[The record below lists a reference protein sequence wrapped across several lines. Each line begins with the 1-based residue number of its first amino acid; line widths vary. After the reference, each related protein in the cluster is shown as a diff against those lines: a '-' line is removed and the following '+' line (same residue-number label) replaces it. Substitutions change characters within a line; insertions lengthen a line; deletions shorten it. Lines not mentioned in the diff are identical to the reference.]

1 MKTKPIK
8 INASLKPYLNEIAEK
23 LWSQPS
29 HATVMVGAGFSKN
42 ASNSFPSWVQ
52 LGDTF
57 YEKISGEKPTNKDTQ
72 YANALKLADSVDAVF
87 GRPALDSL
95 LVNNIP
101 DLTVEPSPLHE
112 ELLTFPWSDI
122 FTTNYDTLLERAAG
136 NVVEY
141 RYDVVVNSQELIN
154 STQPRIIKLHG
165 SFPTAKPF
173 IITEE
178 DYRTYP
184 SKFAPFVNTVQQSL
198 LENTLCLIGF
208 SGDDPNFL
216 KWIGW
221 IRDNLG
227 ENNSLRIYLI
237 GVFNFSDADKALLS
251 KRNIIAVDM
260 FSCEGIGEHDHYKA
274 LELFFKYLR
283 DQKEQEVDLEW
294 PAGIR
299 LPLLDH
305 EMEKLPQVE
314 AICDTLEKYRESY
327 PGWIIAP
334 KKSRDEISN
343 KVIQWCSKVTLDDK
357 LNDKLLKRFVDVLVW
372 YSNISLSPIFDDF
385 AELIISVL
393 EKYESDVY
401 LLEAECSLARYYRE
415 EYRWSDYEKLMSRLA
430 IKHGIN
436 NRVIYESCLG
446 NIAKLQF
453 DTLKKQLNSWTVP
466 IEQPEW
472 SLKKSALLAEAGDTD
487 DAYVLAKDALKYIRS
502 QLNLSRL
509 NENIRLL
516 SLESFAMVHLRMMP
530 RKGGDN
536 NANIGPSSKRWSV
549 LSSYKCDPYGEMDAF
564 KSSLKSSELPL
575 ATSTNY
581 EFSIG
586 ARTTNRQ
593 YNHTASVV
601 KAYSYLRFYEEAGV
615 PVRCGNYVMMDSEVT
630 ENSISL
636 LSNLFP
642 LMSLV
647 FSVRFQSS
655 KSIKKLLSRK
665 NIFNISTTD
674 ATYASEIFMDFW
686 ERNLED
692 KSLNKETIDRV
703 SSSIVEVL
711 AYLSPIL
718 HSDVNIKTYSFV
730 LKLLCS
736 GKVKYDNKVD
746 LFFKLQSESV
756 PVSRAFEF
764 SNVAFSS
771 KIKSFNM
778 FFDVH
783 IAWHIDFSNNKKG
796 KLPDGC
802 LDYLLSLLVDGNEIS
817 YKYSLSGLFIV
828 LEHYELDDIQL
839 ALISANVFKLYNSE
853 VDWKKVGFLYTLP
866 FLTVGDDKSRIL
878 ADFKAQV
885 NKLDIPICG
894 SSTGYTGYGES
905 IDFFHFLNSYKQN
918 VNLTND
924 EKLAITNK
932 LLEWWDTDKNRIDDK
947 RVGLFGSSENEFRAR
962 FRNLLN
968 SLKAIV
974 LPNQDGIRYEK
985 SVRESIERLVCEL
998 EASEFPVLTQKYQLH
1013 GFNVDIDDD
1022 FENSNFKG
1030 LNNELSLMLSDDI
1043 YISISSSNE
1052 VITRDA
1058 IDTLEFW
1065 LKGELSG
1072 KPNEIQIKNIL
1083 QLSNKLLFLGGECL
1097 PRALYCMH
1105 SIILNY
1111 KMFLPKEVWFNYI
1124 ITNSKIYSTVRIF
1137 PTDNQEAIGKTLI
1150 LRQIA
1155 SQCAKN
1161 LVDEL
1166 ELEKVEKDELSCWGK
1181 VKSDYFDFNDVN
1193 SYWL

>member
-1 MKTKPIK
+1 MKTIK

-52 LGDTF
+52 LGDAF

-141 RYDVVVNSQELIN
+141 RYDVVVNSHELIN

-274 LELFFKYLR
+274 LEIFFKYLR
-283 DQKEQEVDLEW
+283 DQKKQEVDLEW
-294 PAGIR
+294 PAGIL
-299 LPLLDH
+299 LPSLNH
-305 EMEKLPQVE
+305 KMEKSPQVE
-314 AICDTLEKYRESY
+314 AICDTLAKYRKSY

-343 KVIQWCSKVTLDDK
+343 KVIQWCSKVTLDDELSDTLLFK
-357 LNDKLLKRFVDVLVW
+357 LVDELVW

-385 AELIISVL
+385 AELILSVV
-393 EKYESDVY
+393 EKNKSEAG
-401 LLEAECSLARYYRE
+401 LLEMKCSLARYYRE
-415 EYRWSDYEKLMSRLA
+415 EYRWSEYDHLLSQLVSSDA
-430 IKHGIN
+430 STH
-436 NRVIYESCLG
+436 RVIYESCLG

-453 DTLKKQLNSWTVP
+453 DLLKKQLNSWKVP

-472 SLKKSALLAEAGDTD
+472 SLKKSALLAETGDTD
-487 DAYVLAKDALKYIRS
+487 DAYVLANNALKYIRS

-516 SLESFAMVHLRMMP
+516 SLESIAMVNLRMMP
-530 RKGGDN
+530 KSRTDSHV
-536 NANIGPSSKRWSV
+536 NIDSSSKRWNV
-549 LSSYKCDPYGEMDAF
+549 LSSYKCDPYGEVDAF

-575 ATSTNY
+575 PISTIY

-586 ARTTNRQ
+586 ARTTNHQ
-593 YNHTASVV
+593 YFHMAPVV
-601 KAYSYLRFYEEAGV
+601 KAYNYLRFYEESGI
-615 PVRCGNYVMMDSEVT
+615 PVRCQNYVMTNDDT
-630 ENSISL
+630 TKNSISL
-636 LSNLFP
+636 ISNLFP

-655 KSIKKLLSRK
+655 KSIKNLLSRK
-665 NIFNISTTD
+665 NILNISTTD
-674 ATYASEIFMDFW
+674 ATYASEIFIGFW
-686 ERNLED
+686 ERSLED
-692 KSLNKETIDRV
+692 KSLDKSTVARI
-703 SSSIVEVL
+703 SSAMVEVL

-718 HSDVNIKTYSFV
+718 HSDINFKTYSFV
-730 LKLLCS
+730 LGLLCS
-736 GKVKYDNKVD
+736 GKVKYDSNVK
-746 LFFKLQSESV
+746 LFFKLISESV
-756 PVSRAFEF
+756 PMSRSFEF
-764 SNVAFSS
+764 ANIALSS
-771 KIKSFNM
+771 KIKTFNM
-778 FFDVH
+778 AFDLH
-783 IAWHIDFSNNKKG
+783 IAWNIEFNKNEKE
-796 KLPDGC
+796 KLADGIVE
-802 LDYLLSLLVDGNEIS
+802 YLLELLDDNNEIKI
-817 YKYSLSGLFIV
+817 KYALSGLLVVI
-828 LEHYELDDIQL
+828 ENYELDETQL
-839 ALISANVFKLYNSE
+839 KKISKNVFTLYNSQ
-853 VDWKKVGFLYTLP
+853 VKWKQIGFLYVLP
-866 FLTVGDDKSRIL
+866 LLMLDDDKKNIL
-878 ADFKAQV
+878 AEFKVQI
-885 NKLDIPICG
+885 NNLDIPICG
-894 SSTGYTGYGES
+894 SSTGYTGHGEN
-905 IDFFHFLNSYKQN
+905 IEFFNLLSSYREDKD
-918 VNLTND
+918 LT
-924 EKLAITNK
+924 EKEQLAITRK
-932 LLEWWDTDKNRIDDK
+932 LVEWWDADKNKLNDK
-947 RVGLFGSSENEFRAR
+947 KQGFFGSTEDEFRAR
-962 FRNLLN
+962 FNNLTNTLKYVVLFNSVDINYDGSIQSNLN
-968 SLKAIV
+968 RIV
-974 LPNQDGIRYEK
+974 K
-985 SVRESIERLVCEL
+985 EL
-998 EASEFPVLTQKYQLH
+998 EEHDFPILTQKYQLL
-1013 GFNVDIDDD
+1013 GLKCDSNEQ
-1022 FENSNFKG
+1022 FENSSFKG
-1030 LNNELSLMLSDDI
+1030 LDDKSSLKLSSD
-1043 YISISSSNE
+1043 ISNALSSSNE
-1052 VITRDA
+1052 IITRDA

-1065 LKGELSG
+1065 LQGELSK
-1072 KPNEIQIKNIL
+1072 KPNDIQILNII

-1097 PRALYCMH
+1097 PRALYCLH
-1105 SIILNY
+1105 SIILN
-1111 KMFLPKEVWFNYI
+1111 FENSLPQEVLANFI
-1124 ITNSKIYSTVRIF
+1124 ITNNKIYNSVRIDK
-1137 PTDNQEAIGKTLI
+1137 TDSQEVIGKTLI
-1150 LRQIA
+1150 LRQTA
-1155 SQCAKN
+1155 SKCAKN
-1161 LVDEL
+1161 LVDGL
-1166 ELEKVEKDELSCWGK
+1166 DLDKTEKDALSCWGS

-1193 SYWL
+1193 RYWL